1 MILDMLR
8 SFLQDTTYNA
18 VCHYLINVSDVAR
31 NDGASHEQSK
41 GTLLMNSM
49 GQGTQLYCR

>member
-1 MILDMLR
+1 MSLDMLR
-8 SFLQDTTYNA
+8 SFLRDATYNA